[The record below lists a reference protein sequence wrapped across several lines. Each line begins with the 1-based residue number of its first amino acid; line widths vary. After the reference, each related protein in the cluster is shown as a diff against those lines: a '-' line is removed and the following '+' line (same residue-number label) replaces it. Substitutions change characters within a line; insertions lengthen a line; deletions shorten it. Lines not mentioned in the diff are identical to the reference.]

1 MRGRSWFLAGVMAAA
16 FAWVTP
22 ASAQKSADTLRVTWR
37 DSVPNV
43 DFYYNSLRN
52 GYIIQIHAQDGLV
65 YRDPDTFQIKPLLA
79 TSWKPVDD
87 TTIDFELRQGVTF
100 HNGDKFSA
108 DDVVYTINGLLTD
121 KDLAVPSNYL
131 FLAGAEKLD
140 DYHVRL
146 KLKRVFPAAL
156 QYIAMVLPIYPKA
169 YREKVGHDG
178 FSKAPIGTGP
188 YKITKVDGVNEID
201 MERNEAYFADSA
213 KPKPAIRFIKIHEVA
228 DAATEMAELLGGRA
242 DWIWDFSPDQ
252 FDAVAAMPMLTA
264 LRAETMRVAYLQL
277 DVAGRTGAGNPLTKE
292 KVRQAIAY
300 ALDRPTMARQLMQGN
315 SRPLDAPC
323 FPTQFGC
330 DQAAAVHYGYDPAK
344 AKQLLSEAGYP
355 NGLDTTLVTYL
366 LPQWSGAIQGY
377 LQAVGIRAHIDQ
389 LQVNAVIQQVQAGK
403 TPMNAGSWGSYS
415 INDVSAF
422 LPYFFTGT
430 VNDYMRDPQV
440 VKLVTDGGS
449 VTDPDQRRKAYSE
462 AIKLITEQAAFVPLF
477 TYVKTYGFSR
487 QLNFKG
493 FPDELPRFYL
503 SSWK

>member
-1 MRGRSWFLAGVMAAA
+1 MRRRTWWQACVVAAA
-16 FAWVTP
+16 LAWMAP
-22 ASAQKSADTLRVTWR
+22 AAAQKSADTLRITWR
-37 DSVPNV
+37 TAIPNV
-43 DFYYNSLRN
+43 DFYYNSLRE
-52 GYIIQIHAQDGLV
+52 GYVVQIHAQDGLV

-100 HNGDKFSA
+100 HNGDRFSA
-108 DDVVYTINGLLTD
+108 DDVVYTLNGLLTD

-156 QYIAMVLPIYPKA
+156 QYIAMVMPIYPKA
-169 YREKVGHDG
+169 YREKVGAEG

-188 YKITKVDGVNEID
+188 YRITKVDGVNEID
-201 MERNEAYFADSA
+201 MARNDAYFADSPKA
-213 KPKPAIRFIKIHEVA
+213 KPAIRFIKIHEVA

-252 FDAVAAMPMLTA
+252 FDAVAAMPTLTA
-264 LRAETMRVAYLQL
+264 LRAETMRVAYLQI
-277 DVAGRTGAGNPLTKE
+277 DAAGRTGAGNPLTKQ

-300 ALDRPTMARQLMQGN
+300 ALDRATMAKQLMQGS

-330 DQAAAVHYGYDPAK
+330 DQAAAVHYAYDPAK
-344 AKQLLSEAGYP
+344 AKQLLAEAGYP
-355 NGLDTTLVTYL
+355 NGFDTELVSYL
-366 LPQWSGAIQGY
+366 LPQWEGALQGY
-377 LQAVGIRAHIDQ
+377 LQAVGIRAHINH

-403 TPMNAGSWGSYS
+403 TPLNAGSWGSYS

-422 LPYFFTGT
+422 MPYFFTGS
-430 VNDYMRDPQV
+430 VNDYTRDPEV
-440 VKLVTDGGS
+440 VNLVTEGGAVS
-449 VTDPDQRRKAYSE
+449 DPDQRRKAYSA
-462 AIKLITEQAAFVPLF
+462 AIKLITEQADFVPLF